1 MTMIVINFVL
11 PDAALYTRCCLTFVV
26 VCYIF
31 QMLGYTDLNPDD
43 FVYFKT
49 PGGRWVAASED
60 DSGRLFM
67 VDEIGDLYYDS
78 GDEDIGLYAVS

>member
-1 MTMIVINFVL
+1 
-11 PDAALYTRCCLTFVV
+11 
-26 VCYIF
+26 
-31 QMLGYTDLNPDD
+31 MLGYTDLNPDD